1 MRDII
6 TLVFMMGLAPLVI
19 RSAFASL
26 LMWSWANL
34 SALGFYMYGFM
45 AGVPYVM
52 VFAVST
58 LVLMMTQRKQIV
70 GRWELGGAQVLFL
83 MFSLHALFVA
93 SFAYPGIE
101 RNWEIATN
109 LLKNI
114 LLCLLMPL
122 LVVNR
127 ARLVAMVIIMAL
139 GLGGHGVVEGLK
151 FLASGG
157 AHIVLGNP
165 KLGDNNHFAQSVLL
179 SVPLAFYLWQYSKTR
194 PWRYALLGFMFL
206 VAMAVIAT
214 KSRGGLIGF
223 VCFGVWMVL
232 MGRQKFKGLLIFAAI
247 GLAIYA
253 AAPASWFERMETL
266 QSANEDASFM
276 GRVTAW
282 KRASAIAVENPVF
295 GGGFRAVQA
304 PVIFEQFRYK
314 QGLLGF
320 VETPNVNYPAAAHS
334 IYFEVLGDMGFV
346 GLLIFVA
353 LMWTTFS
360 ARSEVQGLVRKSGRD
375 DLLWAADMVN
385 ALAGAMFIFLITGA
399 ALSAAFYDF
408 HYMLVALAD
417 CVRRHVREQVKPRK
431 STAMLRP

>member
-1 MRDII
+1 MRDIV
-6 TLVFMMGLAPLVI
+6 TLIFMAGLAPLVI

-34 SALGFYMYGFM
+34 AALGFYMFGFM

-58 LVLMMTQRKQIV
+58 LVLMITQRKQVV
-70 GRWELGGAQVLFL
+70 GKWELGGTQVLFL
-83 MFSLHALFVA
+83 LFSLHALFVA
-93 SFAYPGIE
+93 SMAYPGIE
-101 RNWEIATN
+101 RNWEIASN
-109 LLKNI
+109 LFKNI

-157 AHIVLGNP
+157 SHIVLGNP

-179 SVPLAFYLWQYSKTR
+179 SVPLAFYLWQYSKSR
-194 PWRYALLGFMFL
+194 PWRHALLGFMFL

-232 MGRQKFKGLLIFAAI
+232 MGRQKFKGLMIFLAI

-304 PVIFEQFRYK
+304 PVIFEKFRYK

-320 VETPNVNYPAAAHS
+320 VETPDVNYPAAAHS

-346 GLLIFVA
+346 GLALFVA
-353 LMWTTFS
+353 LMGTAFT
-360 ARSEVQGLVRKSGRD
+360 ARGEVQRLVKKSGRD
-375 DLLWAADMVN
+375 DLAWAVDMIN
-385 ALAGAMFIFLITGA
+385 AVAGAMFIFLITGA

-408 HYMLVALAD
+408 QYMLVALAD
-417 CVRRHVREQVKPRK
+417 CLRRYVRQQVNPRK
-431 STAMLRP
+431 STANLRP